1 MVARGLK
8 DARRLRMIVVPGLC
22 VGLVAMA
29 FWLNIV
35 DARRLK
41 MDTEPPVWVVDAIP
55 PALSQ
60 LVFHHA
66 RHYTSINSVYDSFY
80 AQIKDD
86 RSALRINQAISDI
99 VAEYPAISDRSDR
112 LLGNDDKGIVDVTML
127 AFRLMG
133 YKVENVLYMYYAIFG
148 VSVALF
154 VVSYV
159 RNVAALFWLAAFL
172 LMCDALLP
180 MIKFNSQLGAV
191 TSLRCMPIL
200 AMVACMHCLLFQ
212 WEAKVDARRII
223 CAVAQV
229 AVIVFVI
236 YIRSTTFWELLI
248 VGLLSL
254 VVALLRKGPI
264 ADFRTPAL
272 LRGRHWPAAVPIVS
286 SILLMLALQAHR
298 SWNFPDDYKAGDQ
311 GRSFWH
317 NIFSGLAV
325 NPVLA
330 DRYELRIDD
339 MSIIQATGRYLVES
353 GREDEWQALGGNS
366 PGYSHIRW
374 GLYDEAVRD
383 MMFARCTQYSGQCI
397 ATFLWYKPFS
407 LVNHVLWLW
416 GLRDLPPDMDL
427 WASKFFGSVVKDEI
441 VATTSRLDATQSR
454 ARLWFPRI
462 LVASLGFLIVSFARK
477 WRDELQ
483 PVFVSTLLLA
493 LGSLFPPM
501 VGYPAPHTICE
512 TAIAAALVLTLVP
525 GSLRLSLRRSR

>member
-1 MVARGLK
+1 
-8 DARRLRMIVVPGLC
+8 
-22 VGLVAMA
+22 MA

-41 MDTEPPVWVVDAIP
+41 MGTEPPVWVVDAIP
-55 PALSQ
+55 PVLSQ

-66 RHYTSINSVYDSFY
+66 RNYTSLNAVYDSFY
-80 AQIKDD
+80 AQIKGD
-86 RSALRINQAISDI
+86 RSAAGINQAIANI
-99 VAEYPAISDRSDR
+99 VTESPAISDRSDR

-127 AFRLMG
+127 AFRLVG
-133 YKVENVLYMYYAIFG
+133 YKVENVLYVYYAAFG
-148 VSVALF
+148 ISA
-154 VVSYV
+154 VSYV
-159 RNVAALFWLAAFL
+159 RNLAALLWLAAFF

-229 AVIVFVI
+229 AIIVFVI

-264 ADFRTPAL
+264 ADLRAPAL
-272 LRGRHWPAAVPIVS
+272 LRGRRWPAVVPVVS
-286 SILLMLALQAHR
+286 SVLLMLALQAHR
-298 SWNFPDDYKAGDQ
+298 SWNFPEDYKTGDQ

-339 MSIIQATGRYLVES
+339 MSIIQATGRYLMES

-366 PGYSHIRW
+366 PNYSHIRW
-374 GLYDEAVRD
+374 GRYDEAVRD
-383 MMFARCTQYSGQCI
+383 MMLVRCTQYLGQCV
-397 ATFLWYKPFS
+397 AAFLWYKPLS
-407 LVNHVLWLW
+407 LVNHVQWLW
-416 GLRDLPPDMDL
+416 GLRDFPPDIDL
-427 WASKFFGSVVKDEI
+427 WASKFFGPVVKDEI
-441 VATTSRLDATQSR
+441 VATTSRLDAAQSR

-462 LVASLGFLIVSFARK
+462 LVVSLGFLILSFACK
-477 WRDELQ
+477 WRNQLQ

-493 LGSLFPPM
+493 LGSLFPAM

-512 TAIAAALVLTLVP
+512 TAIAAALVLTLLP